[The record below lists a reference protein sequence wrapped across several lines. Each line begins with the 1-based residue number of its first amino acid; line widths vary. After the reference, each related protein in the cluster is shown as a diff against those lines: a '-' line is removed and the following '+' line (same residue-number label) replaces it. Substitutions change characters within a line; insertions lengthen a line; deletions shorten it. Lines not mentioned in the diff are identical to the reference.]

1 MRLLRYICQL
11 QRKASYLCWTS
22 FFRKLIQCILYVGFK
37 TSITG
42 AYICW
47 KPFIYRHSPYQFP
60 YIWYMHVAIFTPHTT
75 QPEWMAQYSLLCL
88 SACIYI
94 TLFYMHFLFVCLFVC
109 LKWAEQYIWSFFW
122 CGIAACIWWFHG
134 DWGMV
139 TCPSTHEVKS
149 SETVKKWEAYKGA
162 EESKGQWRRS
172 IADNVKK
179 SEDDSTILYYQM
191 SNNSFDTP
199 QMDLW
204 MSYREYKIMS
214 TQLLLQFYEIDNVCR
229 KKCTPDFIYSQP
241 GM

>member
-1 MRLLRYICQL
+1 MWASKQALQVHIYAENHSFIDIHHINFPISDICMWLYSPLTQPS
-11 QRKASYLCWTS
+11 QNEWHS
-22 FFRKLIQCILYVGFK
+22 ILYFVLVL
-37 TSITG
+37 
-42 AYICW
+42 A
-47 KPFIYRHSPYQFP
+47 FILPC
-60 YIWYMHVAIFTPHTT
+60 FTCTF
-75 QPEWMAQYSLLCL
+75 C
-88 SACIYI
+88 
-94 TLFYMHFLFVCLFVC
+94 LFVCLFEMSWTIYLIFFLMWYSC
-109 LKWAEQYIWSFFW
+109 MHLMISWWLRNGYI
-122 CGIAACIWWFHG
+122 
-134 DWGMV
+134 

-199 QMDLW
+199 QMDIW

-214 TQLLLQFYEIDNVCR
+214 AQLLFQFYEIDNVCR
-229 KKCTPDFIYSQP
+229 EKCMPDFIYSPQ

>member
-1 MRLLRYICQL
+1 MWASKKAL
-11 QRKASYLCWTS
+11 QVQIYAENHS
-22 FFRKLIQCILYVGFK
+22 FIN
-37 TSITG
+37 
-42 AYICW
+42 
-47 KPFIYRHSPYQFP
+47 RHSPYQFP

-94 TLFYMHFLFVCLFVC
+94 SLFYMHFLFVCLFEMSWTIYLIFFLMWYSC
-109 LKWAEQYIWSFFW
+109 MHLMISWWLRNGYIR
-122 CGIAACIWWFHG
+122 
-134 DWGMV
+134 
-139 TCPSTHEVKS
+139 CPSTHEVKS
-149 SETVKKWEAYKGA
+149 SETVRKWEAYKWA

-191 SNNSFDTP
+191 SNNSFDSP

-204 MSYREYKIMS
+204 MSYREYEIMS

-229 KKCTPDFIYSQP
+229 KKCTPDFIYSPQ

>member
-75 QPEWMAQYSLLCL
+75 QPELMAQYSLLCL

-94 TLFYMHFLFVCLFVC
+94 TLFYMHFLFVCLFEMSWTIYLIFFLMWYSC
-109 LKWAEQYIWSFFW
+109 MHLMISWWLRNGYI
-122 CGIAACIWWFHG
+122 
-134 DWGMV
+134 

-149 SETVKKWEAYKGA
+149 SETVREWEAYKWA

-214 TQLLLQFYEIDNVCR
+214 AQLLFQFYEIDNVCR
-229 KKCTPDFIYSQP
+229 EKCMPDFIYSPQ

>member
-1 MRLLRYICQL
+1 MWASKQALQVHIYAENHSFIDIHHINFPISDICMWLYSPLTQPS
-11 QRKASYLCWTS
+11 QNEWHS
-22 FFRKLIQCILYVGFK
+22 ILYFVLVL
-37 TSITG
+37 
-42 AYICW
+42 A
-47 KPFIYRHSPYQFP
+47 FILPC
-60 YIWYMHVAIFTPHTT
+60 FTCTF
-75 QPEWMAQYSLLCL
+75 C
-88 SACIYI
+88 
-94 TLFYMHFLFVCLFVC
+94 LFVCLFEMSWTIYLIFFLMWYSC
-109 LKWAEQYIWSFFW
+109 MHLMISWWLRNGYI
-122 CGIAACIWWFHG
+122 
-134 DWGMV
+134 

-149 SETVKKWEAYKGA
+149 SETVKKWEAYKWA

-214 TQLLLQFYEIDNVCR
+214 TQFLLQFYEIDNVCR
-229 KKCTPDFIYSQP
+229 KKCTPDFIYSPP

>member
-1 MRLLRYICQL
+1 MWASKQALQVHIYAENHSFIDIHHINFPISDICMWLYSPLTQPS
-11 QRKASYLCWTS
+11 QNEWHS
-22 FFRKLIQCILYVGFK
+22 ILYFVLVL
-37 TSITG
+37 
-42 AYICW
+42 A
-47 KPFIYRHSPYQFP
+47 FILPC
-60 YIWYMHVAIFTPHTT
+60 FTCTF
-75 QPEWMAQYSLLCL
+75 C
-88 SACIYI
+88 
-94 TLFYMHFLFVCLFVC
+94 LFVCLFEMSWTIYLIFFLMWYSC
-109 LKWAEQYIWSFFW
+109 MHLMISWWLRNGYI
-122 CGIAACIWWFHG
+122 
-134 DWGMV
+134 

-149 SETVKKWEAYKGA
+149 SETVRKWEAYKGA

-214 TQLLLQFYEIDNVCR
+214 AQLLLQFYEIDNVCR
-229 KKCTPDFIYSQP
+229 EKCTPDFIYSPQ

>member
-1 MRLLRYICQL
+1 MWASKQALQVHIYAENHSFIDIHHINFPISDICMWLYSPLTQPS
-11 QRKASYLCWTS
+11 QNERHS
-22 FFRKLIQCILYVGFK
+22 ILYFVLVL
-37 TSITG
+37 
-42 AYICW
+42 A
-47 KPFIYRHSPYQFP
+47 FILPC
-60 YIWYMHVAIFTPHTT
+60 FTCTF
-75 QPEWMAQYSLLCL
+75 C
-88 SACIYI
+88 
-94 TLFYMHFLFVCLFVC
+94 LFVCLFEMSWTMYLIFFLMWYSC
-109 LKWAEQYIWSFFW
+109 MHLMISWWLRNGYI
-122 CGIAACIWWFHG
+122 
-134 DWGMV
+134 

-149 SETVKKWEAYKGA
+149 SETVRKWEAYKWA

-214 TQLLLQFYEIDNVCR
+214 TQFLLQFYEIDNVCR
-229 KKCTPDFIYSQP
+229 KKCTPDFIYSPP

>member
-1 MRLLRYICQL
+1 MWASKQALQVHIYAENHSFIDIHHINFPISDICMW
-11 QRKASYLCWTS
+11 LCSPLTQPSQNEWHS
-22 FFRKLIQCILYVGFK
+22 ILYFVLVL
-37 TSITG
+37 
-42 AYICW
+42 A
-47 KPFIYRHSPYQFP
+47 FILPC
-60 YIWYMHVAIFTPHTT
+60 FTCTF
-75 QPEWMAQYSLLCL
+75 C
-88 SACIYI
+88 
-94 TLFYMHFLFVCLFVC
+94 LFVCLFEMSWTIYLIFFLMWYSC
-109 LKWAEQYIWSFFW
+109 MHLMISWWLRNGYI
-122 CGIAACIWWFHG
+122 
-134 DWGMV
+134 

-149 SETVKKWEAYKGA
+149 SETVKKWEAYKWA

-191 SNNSFDTP
+191 SNNSFDSP

-229 KKCTPDFIYSQP
+229 KKCTPDFIYSPP